1 MYGSTEIFPNLQH
14 ITLATY
20 VFVYPNRVPLN
31 LKEILQVEDP
41 VVLIDPY
48 EKDQS
53 KRIRMLLEADKIR
66 YSTEDIHQWQR
77 YLANLGKGPEGGLY
91 PRTQKRSS
99 QQQKINELRLALRE
113 AKAYMEKGFKLNIRG
128 DRVYKDYSQWK

>member
-1 MYGSTEIFPNLQH
+1 MQH